1 MYLKDPNKKV
11 SYSFRINPQ
20 LLEDL
25 KLYAKAKDEK
35 LPNVLNEIL
44 EDYIFNFNLKND
56 YLEHYEGM
64 LINIP
69 FGEHFLTGGI
79 DGTPRVEFDAGISD
93 YLDFEEEGLNY
104 EVNKIPNNLDVWD
117 NVRGYTSRLYK
128 NGIIHE
134 GISLLIVPNL
144 VLYPN
149 LDFNYLTT
157 DVIMNCLKYIYFV
170 VNEDRTISVVGIS
183 YKECFRRLKQAG
195 NNELLYKLKS
205 IDNLFYKFSIDF
217 VREYGKSKDSVDLDS
232 MDNFRMAL
240 YKELVKFAKEYN
252 DGNIVNLDENEINID
267 IAGDTN
273 DSALKL
279 ENDILKDR
287 IRELE
292 DKQEELEIKLESIM
306 DKD

>member
-56 YLEHYEGM
+56 YLEHYGGM

-69 FGEHFLTGGI
+69 FGEHYLSEGY
-79 DGTPRVEFDAGISD
+79 DGNLKISFDNGISD

-104 EVNKIPNNLDVWD
+104 EVNKIPNNLDVWND
-117 NVRGYTSRLYK
+117 VGGYTSRLYK
-128 NGIIHE
+128 EGIIHE

-144 VLYPN
+144 VLYPK

-170 VNEDRTISVVGIS
+170 VNKDKTISVVGIS